1 LKMSHKASTISWTE
15 LKPSNPPLER
25 SSHGVSIVGDTLY
38 MFGGE
43 HSARHP
49 VNDVLYAL
57 DLDKPGNTWREV
69 KVSGSPPPPRFGH
82 AQSVIGDCIYIF
94 GGRMGIAVDEKLLN
108 DLFMFNTKTGIW
120 TNVSSEGSPPSPR
133 SFHKMV
139 STGTKLY
146 VFGGCPSEGRL
157 ADLYVFDTETGT
169 WTVLESSGMEGR
181 GGAGLVVDPD
191 GSALYVVG
199 GFAGREMKDVHK
211 YDLQDGKWIKMSNEL
226 GQAVSVALCFA
237 VGHKIV
243 HFGGELAPSNRGH
256 AGAGNFSADLIIFGG
271 KMEEVVR
278 QDGGAP
284 ARGWSAGDV
293 WRNDT
298 LVVVGGLTGDDENPT
313 RLMDIWCAKFA

>member
-1 LKMSHKASTISWTE
+1 MSHKASTISWTE

-43 HSARHP
+43 FSARYP
-49 VNDVLYAL
+49 VNDILYAL
-57 DLDKPGNTWREV
+57 DLDKPGNAWREV

-120 TNVSSEGSPPSPR
+120 SNMSTVGSPPSQR

-139 STGTKLY
+139 ALGRKLY
-146 VFGGCPSEGRL
+146 VFGGCPAEGRL
-157 ADLYVFDTETGT
+157 ADLYVLDTETLT
-169 WTVLESSGMEGR
+169 WTALEPSSMEGR
-181 GGAGLVVDPD
+181 GGAGLVVDSH

-211 YDLQDGKWIKMSNEL
+211 YDLQDGKWSKMSEEL
-226 GQAVSVALCFA
+226 GQAVSVALCA
-237 VGHKIV
+237 PVGNQIV

-256 AGAGNFSADLIIFGG
+256 AGAGNFSKDMIIFGAN
-271 KMEEVVR
+271 MEEVAR
-278 QDGGAP
+278 NNKGAP

-313 RLMDIWCAKFA
+313 RLMDVWCAKFV